1 MTEDQ
6 KLDLILD
13 TLEDLQNF
21 IYSLQMAADNYINTN
36 TSLNDSLEQ
45 LNAEAD
51 FNTIQEHMRDLV
63 WLFMDVD

>member
-13 TLEDLQNF
+13 TIEDLQNF
-21 IYSLQMAADNYINTN
+21 IYSLKIAADNYIDSD
-36 TSLNDSLEQ
+36 TSLNDSLEN

-51 FNTIQEHMRDLV
+51 FNTIQEHMRDLI
-63 WLFMDVD
+63 WLFMDTR

>member
-21 IYSLQMAADNYINTN
+21 IYSLQMAADNYINSD

-51 FNTIQEHMRDLV
+51 FNAIQEHMRDLV
-63 WLFMDVD
+63 WLFMDTR

>member
-21 IYSLQMAADNYINTN
+21 IYSLKMAADNYINSG
-36 TSLNDSLEQ
+36 TSIKDSLEN

-51 FNTIQEHMRDLV
+51 FNTIRKHIEDLEY
-63 WLFMDVD
+63 LFMDIE